1 MTVTVERNPKIF
13 QGLTAAEVE
22 SSRQK
27 YGSNLL
33 TPPERDPWWQL
44 FLEKFEDP
52 IIRILMVAAFL
63 AIVVGIFDGNITE
76 GIGIVIAILLATTV
90 AFFNEYKAN
99 EEFEILNQVN
109 DEVPIK
115 VIREG
120 NFTTVPKK
128 DLVVGDIV
136 FLEIGE
142 EVPADGQVLE
152 AVSLQIN
159 EASLTGEGVPVT
171 KVATEMADKYAADFS
186 EVCSED
192 GKSSLQTSV
201 HETAYPADKALRGTI
216 IADGRATLELT
227 AVGDGTE
234 IGKTSQAA
242 TIESDQDTPLNI
254 QLDRLS
260 RLIGVL
266 GFAVAVLI
274 DIALIVRGILT
285 GDLNLTPG
293 QWYFTGLLAVSALA
307 IGLVRVW
314 LPIVYDAI
322 ELTGGEA
329 EPPEWL
335 ENESLL
341 GWAINIGLAL
351 AVFGAG
357 IGLGYAFNWI
367 PQSPSDWIPTHVA
380 TEFLTYF
387 MIAVTIIVVAV
398 PEGLALSVT
407 LSLAYSMRKMTQ
419 QNNLVRRMN
428 ACETIGAATA
438 ICSDKTGTL
447 TLNAMRVFDI
457 KFPYLTGEITG
468 DTLKDAGKLVV
479 EAITVNTTA
488 NLEKKSDA
496 APNVLGNPTEGALLL
511 WLDDREVPYFEKREE
526 FPITYQW
533 TFSTERKYMATLGNS
548 LVTGNSILHIKGAPE
563 ILLDRC
569 NSILTPDG
577 IQPLGESIAAELN
590 SYQERGMRTLG
601 FAYRENVEYVEGV
614 EIDNLARDLIWLGF
628 AAIADP
634 VRPDVPAAVA
644 VCQKAGVMVKVVT
657 GDILPTAKE
666 VARAIGLAKENDPSD
681 CFLTGP
687 EFAAMDDRTAK
698 AAAMKLKVLARSRP
712 LDKLRLVKLLQ
723 DSGQVVAVTGDGTND
738 APALNQAQVGLAM
751 GKTGTSVAKEASDI
765 IILDDSFG
773 SIENAVMWGR
783 SLYQNI
789 QKFILFQSTINVAA
803 CFIAL
808 LGPFIG
814 INLPLTVVQLLW
826 VNLIMDTFA
835 ALALATEPPSEKV
848 MNDPPRDPEAFIIS
862 KPMAVSIFSVGIIFL
877 VFLVGFLLKIQQ
889 DGDVNPYELSLFFST
904 FIMLQFWNM
913 FNAKCFGLNNSAFSK
928 VWENRGFITIALL
941 IFVGQILMVQF
952 GGDFFRTVPISLH
965 DWLIIIGG
973 TSVVLWIGEIWRLI
987 SRLTKKSD
995 STTAAATS

>member
-63 AIVVGIFDGNITE
+63 AIAVGIFDGNITE

-115 VIREG
+115 VVRDG

-152 AVSLQIN
+152 AVSLQVN

-171 KVATEMADKYAADFS
+171 KVATDMADKYAAAR
-186 EVCSED
+186 
-192 GKSSLQTSV
+192 
-201 HETAYPADKALRGTI
+201 ETAYPPDKALRGTI
-216 IADGRATLELT
+216 IADGHGTIELT

-234 IGKTSQAA
+234 IGKTSRAA

-293 QWYFTGLLAVSALA
+293 QWYFTGLLAVSAIV

-322 ELTGGEA
+322 SLTGGEA

-351 AVFGAG
+351 ALFGAG

-367 PQSPSDWIPTHVA
+367 PQSPRDWIPTHVA

-428 ACETIGAATA
+428 ACETIGAATV

-447 TLNAMRVFDI
+447 TLNAMRVNDI
-457 KFPYLTGEITG
+457 KIPYLTGEITA

-488 NLEKKSDA
+488 NLEKKPGA
-496 APNVLGNPTEGALLL
+496 APTVLGNPTEGALLL

-569 NSILTPDG
+569 NSILTPSG
-577 IQPLGESIAAELN
+577 IQPLEDKQSIAAQLN
-590 SYQERGMRTLG
+590 SYQGRGMRTLG
-601 FAYRENVEYVEGV
+601 LAYRENVEYVEGV

-644 VCQKAGVMVKVVT
+644 VCQQAGVMVKVVT

-712 LDKLRLVKLLQ
+712 LDKLRLVLLLQ

-904 FIMLQFWNM
+904 FVMLQFWNM

-952 GGDFFRTVPISLH
+952 GGEFFRTVPISLH
-965 DWLIIIGG
+965 DWLVIIGG

-995 STTAAATS
+995 SATAAATS